1 MVSRAVIRPKTHW
14 PEVAEQWLPPELER
28 LSAEI
33 GDAFRLPFASQGD
46 RIRGALGRA
55 VSAPGLISPV
65 HTCPDQ
71 DCYARHIL
79 YADPGGRFTILALA
93 WGPGQASP
101 VHAHTTWCA
110 YAVRSGALTETLF
123 AFDTDGES
131 ALAKTTHERR
141 AGYACYAPAGL
152 ERGHRLANSGSETA
166 VSIHVYG
173 VGADRIATGVNRVFD
188 FA

>member
-1 MVSRAVIRPKTHW
+1 MGASAVSGPKTHW
-14 PEVAEQWLPPELER
+14 PEAAEGWLPPALER
-28 LSAEI
+28 LAAEI
-33 GDAFRLPFASQGD
+33 GDALRLPVASQAD
-46 RIRGALGRA
+46 RMRGALGRA
-55 VSAPGLISPV
+55 VSVPGLIAPL

-71 DCYARHIL
+71 TCYARHVL
-79 YADPGGRFTILALA
+79 YADPGGRFTVLALA

-101 VHAHTTWCA
+101 VHAHRTWCA
-110 YAVRSGALTETLF
+110 YAVRTGALTETLF
-123 AFDTDGES
+123 AFDTDGGS

-152 ERGHRLANSGSETA
+152 ERGHRLANGGSEIA

-173 VGADRIATGVNRVFD
+173 VGADRIATGVNKVFD